1 MYLSCSVDILD
12 QINNH
17 GKPMEEYSFWTGQ
30 CTEVQLMDRSV
41 HRICLG
47 VQNLNRSDY
56 RVEEYVLCLGQS
68 VGKCF
73 FVRSMYRSWT
83 GKCTGVQLLIE
94 LVFRSTD
101 SGQVSVQEYSFC
113 RNK

>member
-41 HRICLG
+41 
-47 VQNLNRSDY
+47 
-56 RVEEYVLCLGQS
+56 
-68 VGKCF
+68 
-73 FVRSMYRSWT
+73 YRST
-83 GKCTGVQLLIE
+83 VDGQVSTPYL
-94 LVFRSTD
+94 FRSTE
-101 SGQVSVQEYSFC
+101 SEQVRLQSRGVRPMFRSICRKMFFCQVNVQILD
-113 RNK
+113 R